1 MGKQFLLRF
10 IKDVIAILS
19 TILDYI
25 EAFSVIAKIAG
36 GLIVFVLFYLLSKP
50 LARLFLKVTGKIFFQ
65 KNETL
70 RTTYTTSLQ
79 RPVRILFIIIGL
91 FIGVYINISKSAVVS
106 AFQIACILI
115 ISWSIVSFISENLTS
130 VLHLGGDGSSVNG
143 AAVKF
148 ISNTLKVV
156 IVMLA
161 IVMVVSELGYNISGL
176 ITGLGV
182 GGLAISLAAQST
194 LQDLISGFVLIFD
207 RPFNVGDMI
216 ETDSFKGTVE
226 DITMRSTRIRQP
238 DDSVIIVPNT
248 ALSNASIINH
258 AMLTKRLF
266 ESKIGLVYSTETA
279 VLQKCESQIRQYLE
293 TADRVEKGKIRVRF
307 AQYEASALVL
317 EVRCYIE
324 VTDIEEY
331 YKITE
336 EINYKLKEIV
346 EENETDF
353 AFDTKSIIIENG
365 KDD

>member
-1 MGKQFLLRF
+1 MKKAVFHILNSVIDF
-10 IKDVIAILS
+10 IK
-19 TILDYI
+19 T
-25 EAFSVIAKIAG
+25 FSAVFKIG
-36 GLIVFVLFYLLSKP
+36 GGIIIFALFCLLSKT
-50 LARLFLKVTGKIFFQ
+50 LSKLFLKITGKIFFS
-65 KNETL
+65 KNENL
-70 RTTYTTSLQ
+70 RLTYNTSLE

-91 FIGVYINISKSAVVS
+91 FIGVYINFTNSAVVS

-115 ISWSIVSFISENLTS
+115 ISWCIVSFISENLTS
-130 VLHLGGDGSSVNG
+130 VLHLGDDSGSVNG

-148 ISNTLKVV
+148 ISNILKAV

-182 GGLAISLAAQST
+182 GGLAVSLAAQST

-207 RPFNVGDMI
+207 RPFNVGDVI
-216 ETDSFKGTVE
+216 ETDCFKGTVE
-226 DITMRSTRIRQP
+226 DITMRSTRVRLF

-248 ALSNASIINH
+248 TLSNASIINH

-266 ESKIGLVYSTETA
+266 EIKVGLVYSTKSD
-279 VLQKCESQIRQYLE
+279 VLLKCENEIRKYLE
-293 TADRVEKGKIRVRF
+293 SLPETDKGNIRVRF
-307 AQYEASALVL
+307 AEYEASALAL
-317 EVRCYIE
+317 EIRCYVN

-336 EINYKLKEIV
+336 EINYKLKEII
-346 EENETDF
+346 ESNDTDF
-353 AFDTKSIIIENG
+353 AFDTKSIIVENG